1 MFFEEEPKRTKPT
14 KALQKMVYLRDKGI
28 CQVCKERV
36 DPFNFEIG
44 HNIAFSKGGKLT
56 VQNAILLCSLCNK
69 SMRTLTLKQMRKQ
82 LGLPEPENQQDKAK
96 KALNKLSLKELK
108 FLAKGSSV
116 RVKGRV
122 SEGFL
127 SSTTL
132 APSKHQYVTALS
144 KEMTE
149 GQIKE
154 NLAKMPIS
162 EPKKKRRK
170 RRSSGLFF

>member
-14 KALQKMVYLRDKGI
+14 KALQKMVYLRDKGF
-28 CQVCKERV
+28 CRVCNEKV

-44 HNIAFSKGGKLT
+44 HDIAHSKGGKLT
-56 VQNAILLCSLCNK
+56 LQNAILICSLCNK

-82 LGLPEPENQQDKAK
+82 LGLPEPENQQDKIK
-96 KALNKLSLKELK
+96 KALNKLSLIELK
-108 FLAKGSSV
+108 YLAKNQDV

-132 APSKHQYVTALS
+132 APSKKQYITALS
-144 KEMTE
+144 KELTE
-149 GQIKE
+149 EQIKA
-154 NLAKMPIS
+154 NLAKMPKS
-162 EPKKKRRK
+162 EPKKKKRK
-170 RRSSGLFF
+170 KRNSYSLF